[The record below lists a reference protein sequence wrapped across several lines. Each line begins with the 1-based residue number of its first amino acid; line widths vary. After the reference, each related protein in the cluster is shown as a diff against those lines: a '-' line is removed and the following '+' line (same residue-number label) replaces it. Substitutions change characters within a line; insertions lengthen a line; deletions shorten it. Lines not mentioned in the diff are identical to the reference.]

1 MKIDKLILNPLD
13 NNTYFIINN
22 NEVIVVDPA
31 EDTIKIQEYL
41 DKNNLK
47 VCAIFITH
55 YHYDHIGSLEY
66 LKEKYKVKVYDYTTI
81 GSFKEIG
88 LKFKVIPTKGHSMDS
103 VSFYFEKTKD
113 LFVGD
118 FVFYESIGRM
128 DLEGGSEEEMYY
140 SLNELK
146 KIDKDTKL
154 YPGHGISTTL
164 EHELLYNPYI

>member
-81 GSFKEIG
+81 GNFKEIG

-113 LFVGD
+113 L
-118 FVFYESIGRM
+118 S
-128 DLEGGSEEEMYY
+128 
-140 SLNELK
+140 
-146 KIDKDTKL
+146 
-154 YPGHGISTTL
+154 
-164 EHELLYNPYI
+164 